1 MFNEDFFSIHIPKE
15 KNETDVIN
23 ESKKKARSRVR
34 RINKKWDEE
43 LAAVQ
48 EWSERWK
55 KVAMQGALETISSHR
70 QAELNN
76 NDILV
81 NGSIYI
87 SYYLASGKIG
97 NVEKKGKQYS
107 ERYSGRLIVC
117 GRYEEMF
124 LIELFEAGE
133 LLSKILLMEGE
144 IAETISPEL
153 LLGTVN
159 AEDLL
164 DEFIDDNEAYWQK
177 EDFAKMDFFLRETYH
192 FYADVSLNREL
203 KYLPLIEEMEG
214 LKIYDGTA
222 I

>member
-1 MFNEDFFSIHIPKE
+1 MFNEDFLSIHIPKE

-97 NVEKKGKQYS
+97 NVEKKENNTLKGIQ
-107 ERYSGRLIVC
+107 
-117 GRYEEMF
+117 
-124 LIELFEAGE
+124 
-133 LLSKILLMEGE
+133 
-144 IAETISPEL
+144 
-153 LLGTVN
+153 
-159 AEDLL
+159 
-164 DEFIDDNEAYWQK
+164 DD
-177 EDFAKMDFFLRETYH
+177 
-192 FYADVSLNREL
+192 
-203 KYLPLIEEMEG
+203 
-214 LKIYDGTA
+214 
-222 I
+222 

>member
-1 MFNEDFFSIHIPKE
+1 
-15 KNETDVIN
+15 
-23 ESKKKARSRVR
+23 
-34 RINKKWDEE
+34 
-43 LAAVQ
+43 
-48 EWSERWK
+48 
-55 KVAMQGALETISSHR
+55 
-70 QAELNN
+70 
-76 NDILV
+76 
-81 NGSIYI
+81 
-87 SYYLASGKIG
+87 
-97 NVEKKGKQYS
+97 
-107 ERYSGRLIVC
+107 
-117 GRYEEMF
+117 
-124 LIELFEAGE
+124 
-133 LLSKILLMEGE
+133 MEGE